1 MKMSQWQEARKTVL
15 EAARKMAEKGLVAG
29 TSGNISL
36 RLPAE
41 GKKQLMAITPTSRY
55 YDTLNIDDIPII
67 DFDGQRVAG
76 DLAPSI
82 ETALHIGV
90 YRARKDVNA
99 IIHTHS
105 VYASAAAV
113 AGVDIPPLLEDQ
125 VVFLG
130 GEIKLASFAPSGSPE
145 LATNAVA
152 ALGERNAVLLA
163 NHGAI
168 GTGRTMRDAFTAC
181 ELIEKTAKVYF
192 LTLIAGKVNRLP
204 EKAIAIQKAL
214 YAKLQTREE

>member
-1 MKMSQWQEARKTVL
+1 MKMSHWQEARKAVL

-36 RLPAE
+36 RLSSG
-41 GKKQLMAITPTSRY
+41 GKKQLMAITPTSRH
-55 YDTLNIDDIPII
+55 YDTLKNEDIPII
-67 DFDGQRVAG
+67 DFDGKRVDG
-76 DLAPSI
+76 KLPPSV
-82 ETALHIGV
+82 ETQLHIGI
-90 YRARKDVNA
+90 YKARKDVNA

-113 AGVDIPPLLEDQ
+113 AGLHIPPLLEDQ
-125 VVFLG
+125 VVYLG
-130 GEIKLASFAPSGSPE
+130 GEIKLADYAVSGSVE

-163 NHGAI
+163 NHGAV

-181 ELIEKTAKVYF
+181 ELIEKTAKVYL
-192 LTLIAGKVNRLP
+192 LTLLAGKVNQLP
-204 EKAIAIQKAL
+204 EEAIAIHKKL
-214 YAKLQTREE
+214 YARLQTGEE

>member
-1 MKMSQWQEARKTVL
+1 MRQWQEARKTVL
-15 EAARKMAEKGLVAG
+15 EAARKMAEKGLVVG

-36 RLPAE
+36 RLPSD
-41 GKKQLMAITPTSRY
+41 GKKQLMAITPTSRH

-67 DFDGQRVAG
+67 DFSSKRAAG
-76 DLAPSI
+76 ELPPSI
-82 ETALHIGV
+82 ETSLHTGI

-105 VYASAAAV
+105 VFASAAAV
-113 AGVDIPPLLEDQ
+113 AGIEIPPLLEDQ
-125 VVFLG
+125 VVYLG
-130 GEIKLASFAPSGSPE
+130 GEIKLAGYAPSGSAE
-145 LATNAVA
+145 LMTNAVA

-163 NHGAI
+163 NHGAV

-192 LTLIAGKVNRLP
+192 LALSAGKVNQLP
-204 EKAIAIQKAL
+204 EKAIAIQKEL